1 MIAYILSSFWR
12 WLGAVCLIVILFDSI
27 EHLIV
32 AINPVRKVQVS
43 QNGDSITVEIEGA
56 TEADIATA
64 LADIEQN
71 RQETNPTD

>member
-1 MIAYILSSFWR
+1 M
-12 WLGAVCLIVILFDSI
+12 CLIVILFDSI
-27 EHLIV
+27 KHLIV
-32 AINPVRKVQVS
+32 AINPVRKVRVS

-71 RQETNPTD
+71 RKETYPND

>member
-1 MIAYILSSFWR
+1 M
-12 WLGAVCLIVILFDSI
+12 LGAVCLIVILFDSI

-71 RQETNPTD
+71 RKETNPND